1 MGATGIPPS
10 PNLDATQTQV
20 ITSNPSNQTGNHYNV
35 SNLQMFFSSRSNQS
49 LLCALALVFVAL
61 CFQIASGQT
70 DDPTDGETD
79 PVKLFERGQNAHGKG
94 DLVRA
99 LALYEGALKLRPEF
113 AEAEY
118 QRGIAFVALGRAPEA
133 EKAFAHAI
141 ELKKDWVLPHSA
153 LGTLLAR
160 AERDKEAEPVLRR
173 AMQLGARDS
182 VTLDA
187 LSTVQSRAGN
197 KEEALALARA
207 ATDDDNASASAW
219 VWRGSLERV
228 TGSNDAA
235 LSSINHALQIEPNY
249 IAALKER
256 AELRL
261 DAADYPHAIEDLKTA
276 LSVKPGDKEMS
287 LQLAHAYELAN
298 KPDEARRIYE
308 SLGYEVLRTGVAPG
322 AQAGSIDVAGS
333 PEDIAAANSDDPKV
347 AQAALEKLVAAN
359 PRNAKLFARLGEVTR
374 RSDPQKSAESYR
386 RANEIDPA
394 NPKYATGYAAA
405 LVQLRRFAEAEPIL
419 RRVIANA
426 PNEYAAHAN
435 LALALYETKR
445 FTEALPEYEWLAAAR
460 PEIAATYFFIA
471 TAHDNLG
478 EYAQALD
485 AYEKFLSR
493 ADPTNNKLDIE
504 KVNLRLPR
512 LRDQISRG
520 QGVKR
525 KKP

>member
-1 MGATGIPPS
+1 
-10 PNLDATQTQV
+10 
-20 ITSNPSNQTGNHYNV
+20 
-35 SNLQMFFSSRSNQS
+35 MFFPRRSNQP
-49 LLCALALVFVAL
+49 LLFLLALLVVAL
-61 CFQIASGQT
+61 SFQIVSGQT
-70 DDPTDGETD
+70 DDPTDGESD
-79 PVKLFERGQNAHGKG
+79 PVKLFERGQNAHAKG
-94 DLVRA
+94 DLARA

-118 QRGIAFVALGRAPEA
+118 QRGTALAALDRTAEA
-133 EKAFAHAI
+133 EKAFQRAI
-141 ELKKDWVLPHSA
+141 ELKKNWPLPHSA
-153 LGTLLAR
+153 LGILLAR

-182 VTLDA
+182 ITLDS
-187 LSTVQSRAGN
+187 LSAVRSRAGN

-219 VWRGSLERV
+219 AWRGALERAA
-228 TGSNDAA
+228 GKNDEA
-235 LSSINHALQIEPNY
+235 LKSVNHALQIEPNY
-249 IAALKER
+249 LAALKER

-261 DAADYPHAIEDLKTA
+261 DAADYLPAIEDLKTA
-276 LSVKPGDKEMS
+276 HSVKPDDKEIS
-287 LQLAHAYELAN
+287 LKLARAYELAN

-308 SLGYEVLRTGVAPG
+308 SIGHKVSGSDVA
-322 AQAGSIDVAGS
+322 ANTQGSINVTGS
-333 PEDIAAANSDDPKV
+333 PEDIVAANSDDPKL
-347 AQAALEKLVAAN
+347 AQPALEKLIVTN
-359 PRNAKLFARLGEVTR
+359 PENAKLFARLGDVTR
-374 RSDPQKSAESYR
+374 RSDPQKSAASYR
-386 RANEIDPA
+386 RANEIDPS

-405 LVQLRRFAEAEPIL
+405 LVQLRRFAEAEVIL
-419 RRVIANA
+419 RRVIALA

-435 LALALYETKR
+435 LALSLYEMKR
-445 FTEALPEYEWLAAAR
+445 FVEALPEYEWLAAAR

-478 EYAQALD
+478 EYEQALG

-493 ADPTNNKLDIE
+493 ADPTNSKLDIE